1 MARTKT
7 NTQNNRKTRRTPRGN
22 RHLEIK
28 KKKGRKKTNLGQG
41 LIFHDR

>member
-7 NTQNNRKTRRTPRGN
+7 NTQNNRKTRRTPRRN
-22 RHLEIK
+22 RHLE
-28 KKKGRKKTNLGQG
+28 KKGRKKTNLGQG